1 VQRCAV
7 ALTAPDLLN
16 LSSVMNTR
24 VPSPR
29 KRVLIVDDS
38 LDVRELWHDW
48 LTIWGFE
55 VDQATN
61 GAEAVEKAT
70 TCKPDLVL
78 MDWTMPVLDGLA
90 ATERL
95 KAHAA
100 TAHVPVLAL
109 SADTFAPTP
118 QEALGA
124 GCKSFL
130 GKPVT
135 PESLLNEIR
144 KAIR

>member
-1 VQRCAV
+1 
-7 ALTAPDLLN
+7 
-16 LSSVMNTR
+16 MNPG

-38 LDVRELWHDW
+38 LDVREVWHDW
-48 LTIWGFE
+48 LIIWGFE

-70 TCKPDLVL
+70 ACQPDLVL

-100 TAHVPVLAL
+100 TADVPVLAL

-118 QEALGA
+118 QEALAA
-124 GCKSFL
+124 GCKGFL

-144 KAIR
+144 KAIRA